1 MDSIHGKRFR
11 MKFLCLAY
19 GDGKDWNVLTKA
31 GQDELLKQ
39 DEFIRQR
46 GALMAAVE
54 TNVTTVTAWDGKPT
68 VTTGSFNN
76 LQVPL
81 AGFSVIEASSIEEVI
96 QLVAGTPCARAN
108 GAIEI
113 RPIMAINDFAVSS
126 S

>member
-1 MDSIHGKRFR
+1 

-19 GDGKDWNVLTKA
+19 GDGKDWYVLTKA
-31 GQDELLKQ
+31 EQDELLKQ
-39 DEFIRQR
+39 DEVIRQR
-46 GALMAAVE
+46 GALTAAVE

-68 VTTGSFNN
+68 VTTSSFSN

-96 QLVAGTPCARAN
+96 QLVAGTPCARAK

-113 RPIMAINDFAVSS
+113 RPIMAINDFSGSS